1 MELEWDPAKAE
12 SNFQKH
18 GVDFAD
24 AAIALEDP
32 LALSMRDPASYEE
45 ERFLCLAM
53 DPLERLLVVVF
64 TVRGERIRLI
74 SARVATGR
82 ERRQYE
88 EKP

>member
-12 SNFQKH
+12 SNLQKH

-32 LALSMRDPASYEE
+32 LALSMRDPASHEE

-53 DPLERLLVVVF
+53 DPVSLLLVVAF
-64 TVRGERIRLI
+64 TIRGERIRLI
-74 SARVATGR
+74 SARLATGR

-88 EKP
+88 EEP

>member
-1 MELEWDPAKAE
+1 MGPAKAE
-12 SNFQKH
+12 SNLQKH

-32 LALSMRDPASYEE
+32 LARPMRDPASHEE

-53 DPLERLLVVVF
+53 GPTSRLLVVVF
-64 TVRGERIRLI
+64 TNRGDRMRLI
-74 SARVATGR
+74 SARLVTGR

-88 EKP
+88 EEP